1 MIDNFL
7 THRGLAQNKNLVS
20 VVGAVRNVLQA
31 INEDAK
37 LYGKFDIISDMQTC
51 RVLANCINRI
61 GFLAN

>member
-1 MIDNFL
+1 MINNYF
-7 THRGLAQNKNLVS
+7 TRRGLAQNKNLVS

-37 LYGKFDIISDMQTC
+37 LCGKFDIISDMQIC

-61 GFLAN
+61 GFFS